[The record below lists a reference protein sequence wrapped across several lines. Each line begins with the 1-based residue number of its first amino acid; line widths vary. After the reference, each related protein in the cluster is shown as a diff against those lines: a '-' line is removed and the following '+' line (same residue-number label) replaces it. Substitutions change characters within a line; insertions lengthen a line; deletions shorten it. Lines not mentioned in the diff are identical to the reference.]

1 MKVCVYFQ
9 PKESKDNFEGARLR
23 ENLKGSLKENDISCT
38 SNVNDDY
45 DVAHFLSLDDLSKI
59 KNARKRK
66 IPVIISALSCESDSS
81 ANFLTEKN
89 GKYTLSPKAKL
100 ALNNASSI
108 IVSDETSKKLLTDLG
123 VESQIDVVS
132 PGVDISR
139 FEFEDDNKYI
149 FYQYYQVEKHKKI
162 VVVIGTYDDKKIPNK
177 LAYIA
182 NMCPNYSFFYF
193 GNTRALKVFNQ
204 NLKMPNNVRLC
215 QITNNEIYC
224 SMMANASIY
233 LALDNTH
240 HSPITILDAMASK
253 TQIVAL
259 LPTLQNTELLE
270 QAQAYIGESDEAIAS
285 ILNNLHDGKFKNR
298 SDIAYQ
304 VACDNSL
311 QNVGKKLLKIYQRE
325 LDRRKEND

>member
-1 MKVCVYFQ
+1 MKACVYFQ

-23 ENLKGSLKENDISCT
+23 ENLKGSLKVNGISCT

-59 KNARKRK
+59 KSANKRK
-66 IPVIISALSCESDSS
+66 IPVIVSALSCESDDS
-81 ANFLTEKN
+81 AKFLTEKN
-89 GKYTLSPKAKL
+89 GKYTLSPKAKK
-100 ALNNASSI
+100 ALNNVDSVL
-108 IVSDETSKKLLTDLG
+108 VSDETSKKLLNELG
-123 VESQIDVVS
+123 IESQIDVVS

-139 FEFEDDNKYI
+139 FEFDNDNKYI
-149 FYQYYQVEKHKKI
+149 FYQYYQVERNKKI
-162 VVVIGTYDDKKIPNK
+162 VVVIGTYDDMKAPKK
-177 LAYIA
+177 LAFIA
-182 NMCPNYSFFYF
+182 NMCPNYNFFYF

-204 NLKMPNNVRLC
+204 NMKMPANVRLC

-224 SMMANASIY
+224 SMMANASVY
-233 LALDNTH
+233 LALDNTR

-270 QAQAYIGESDEAIAS
+270 QANAYIGESEEAIAS

-298 SDIAYQ
+298 SEDAYQ
-304 VACDNSL
+304 VACENSL
-311 QNVGKKLLKIYQRE
+311 ENVGKKLIKIYQRE
-325 LDRRKEND
+325 LDRR